1 MINLVALFLMLLIVG
16 AVIVLQ
22 IFLSRT
28 ESKVPG
34 LILPILSF
42 GFSLLIVL
50 SVASW
55 VSPGDQ
61 STYTIEE
68 SVEVEEYDEAE
79 EAVSVDEGVF
89 IFGSDMEEDTNQTSD
104 LADGIISVVII
115 SLVSNVPT
123 VVLSIIYFMTRKQ
136 MNTHKKMDRTRI
148 QDL

>member
-1 MINLVALFLMLLIVG
+1 MTNLFVLILIAG
-16 AVIVLQ
+16 IFIVLQ

-68 SVEVEEYDEAE
+68 SVEVEENDETE

-89 IFGSDMEEDTNQTSD
+89 IFGSEMEEETNQRPN
-104 LADGIISVVII
+104 LADGIISAVTIF
-115 SLVSNVPT
+115 LVSNIPT
-123 VVLSIIYFMTRKQ
+123 MIFSVIYFVTRKK
-136 MNTHKKMDRTRI
+136 MNEYKKIDRTRI
-148 QDL
+148 HDL